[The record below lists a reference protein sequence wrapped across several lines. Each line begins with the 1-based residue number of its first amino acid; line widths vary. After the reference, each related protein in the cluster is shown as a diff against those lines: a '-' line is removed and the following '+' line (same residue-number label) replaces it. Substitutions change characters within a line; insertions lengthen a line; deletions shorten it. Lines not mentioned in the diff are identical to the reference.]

1 MSSPQWRNRAKTNKR
16 KSKLRDIFDKTK
28 ELKNLDH
35 NHKYRNTV
43 NKKAVVIIGDSIFN
57 GIDQHGLSN
66 ESFKVRVK
74 NHPEATTEDICDHLN
89 PEIRKK
95 HDVVI
100 IHAETSDLTNNCK
113 SLENYKCMAD
123 SVRSKLPNCKLAI
136 SNVIRRNDKNEIDK
150 KVETLNIKL
159 SKFCKKNK
167 INIINNKNLDDSCL
181 NYKQLH
187 LNRKGNSYLA
197 NNFLDYL
204 DCVWHGK
211 FLPVSNSS
219 NVSSI
224 KSLYSLR
231 KRYPQNII
239 ISYLSINSLR
249 NKLNDLKILISDSVD
264 IFCIAKCKL
273 DESFLNSEIELEGF
287 KKPCRLDVNAV
298 VF

>member
-1 MSSPQWRNRAKTNKR
+1 M
-16 KSKLRDIFDKTK
+16 
-28 ELKNLDH
+28 
-35 NHKYRNTV
+35 
-43 NKKAVVIIGDSIFN
+43 N

-95 HDVVI
+95 HDAVI
-100 IHAETSDLTNNCK
+100 IHAATRDLTNNCK

-136 SNVIRRNDKNEIDK
+136 SKVIRRNDKNEIDK

-167 INIINNKNLDDSCL
+167 INTIYNKNLDDSCL

-204 DCVWHGK
+204 DCV
-211 FLPVSNSS
+211 
-219 NVSSI
+219 
-224 KSLYSLR
+224 
-231 KRYPQNII
+231 
-239 ISYLSINSLR
+239 
-249 NKLNDLKILISDSVD
+249 
-264 IFCIAKCKL
+264 
-273 DESFLNSEIELEGF
+273 
-287 KKPCRLDVNAV
+287 
-298 VF
+298 